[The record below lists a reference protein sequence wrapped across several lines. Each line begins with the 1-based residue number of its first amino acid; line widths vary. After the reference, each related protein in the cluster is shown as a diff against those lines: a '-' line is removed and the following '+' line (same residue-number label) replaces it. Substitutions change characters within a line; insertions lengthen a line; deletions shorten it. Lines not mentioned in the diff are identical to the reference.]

1 MDHSESSIRHDITA
15 KTGSSFD
22 ENVKKML
29 DFVKTKVNPFTKP
42 VASVPLYN
50 FVNNEK
56 AYSFI
61 HERLLKLQ
69 KSEEDVHKKIVK
81 KSLLAKKENS
91 QTRSTDAMF
100 ITEDPK
106 GTSPTS
112 SQTSHRQRHLL
123 SSK

>member
-29 DFVKTKVNPFTKP
+29 DFVETKVNPFTKP

-56 AYSFI
+56 ANSFI
-61 HERLLKLQ
+61 HERLLKVQ
-69 KSEEDVHKKIVK
+69 KNEEDVHKKLVK
-81 KSLLAKKENS
+81 KSLLTKK
-91 QTRSTDAMF
+91 
-100 ITEDPK
+100 
-106 GTSPTS
+106 
-112 SQTSHRQRHLL
+112 
-123 SSK
+123 